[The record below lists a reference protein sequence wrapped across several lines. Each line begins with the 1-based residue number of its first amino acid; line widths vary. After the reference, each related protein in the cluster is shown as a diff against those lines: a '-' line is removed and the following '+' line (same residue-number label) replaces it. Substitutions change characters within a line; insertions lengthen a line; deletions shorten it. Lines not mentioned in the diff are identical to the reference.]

1 MKRNL
6 MLIAMIFSIV
16 LLAGFAAAEGG
27 HGVVNIN
34 KASAEQL
41 QLLPRI
47 GPALAGRILE
57 FRQKNGDFHSVDEL
71 QAVRGVG
78 ERSLE
83 SLRPYL
89 SVSGETTLNE
99 NRDSMHEFATLFFG
113 IDTHWWKPKYMANT
127 PENVQ
132 AALRSI
138 DALEGS
144 GGIDIYDALMMALAT
159 PGADTVCLVSNGP
172 TLSGTVTDPSGFR

>member
-1 MKRNL
+1 MKRNFS
-6 MLIAMIFSIV
+6 LIVMILSIILV
-16 LLAGFAAAEGG
+16 AGFATAEGD

-57 FRQKNGDFHSVDEL
+57 FREKNGDFKTVDEL
-71 QAVRGVG
+71 RAVRGVG

-99 NRDSMHEFATLFFG
+99 KVKL
-113 IDTHWWKPKYMANT
+113 PKK
-127 PENVQ
+127 
-132 AALRSI
+132 AA
-138 DALEGS
+138 
-144 GGIDIYDALMMALAT
+144 
-159 PGADTVCLVSNGP
+159 VS
-172 TLSGTVTDPSGFR
+172 SE

>member
-6 MLIAMIFSIV
+6 SLIVMIFSIV
-16 LLAGFAAAEGG
+16 LLAGFASAGDS

-57 FRQKNGDFHSVDEL
+57 FREKNGEFQAVDEL
-71 QAVRGVG
+71 QAVRGIG
-78 ERSLE
+78 ARSLE

-89 SVSGETTLNE
+89 SVSGDTTLNE
-99 NRDSMHEFATLFFG
+99 KVKL
-113 IDTHWWKPKYMANT
+113 PKKTT
-127 PENVQ
+127 P
-132 AALRSI
+132 
-138 DALEGS
+138 
-144 GGIDIYDALMMALAT
+144 
-159 PGADTVCLVSNGP
+159 
-172 TLSGTVTDPSGFR
+172 PSK

>member
-1 MKRNL
+1 MKRNAS
-6 MLIAMIFSIV
+6 LIIILSIM
-16 LLAGFAAAEGG
+16 LLAGIAAAEGS

-57 FRQKNGDFHSVDEL
+57 FRQNNGDFHSVDEL

-83 SLRPYL
+83 TLRPYL
-89 SVSGETTLNE
+89 STTGETTLSE
-99 NRDSMHEFATLFFG
+99 KVKL
-113 IDTHWWKPKYMANT
+113 PKKTTA
-127 PENVQ
+127 
-132 AALRSI
+132 
-138 DALEGS
+138 
-144 GGIDIYDALMMALAT
+144 
-159 PGADTVCLVSNGP
+159 P
-172 TLSGTVTDPSGFR
+172 TGK